1 MGFYEFILK
10 IVEYL
15 DLPTI
20 MAISFMGFFLYDRAV
35 KRTTQSENRLN
46 ERIDKSENRLNERI
60 DKSENKL
67 NERIDKSENNLRE
80 LVNQSENRLNERID
94 QSENNLKELVN
105 SLKEQVNQS
114 ENNLR
119 DLLVATIK
127 PIQEQV
133 YNHIPTQISK
143 LEKKVDDMVKE
154 NNQNYRDILNLL
166 NQHLSNEL
174 TKQKPPE

>member
-46 ERIDKSENRLNERI
+46 ERIDK
-60 DKSENKL
+60 
-67 NERIDKSENNLRE
+67 
-80 LVNQSENRLNERID
+80 
-94 QSENNLKELVN
+94 SENNLKELVN

-166 NQHLSNEL
+166 NQHLSNKL
-174 TKQKPPE
+174 TKQKPSE

>member
-1 MGFYEFILK
+1 MGFYEFVLK
-10 IVEYL
+10 AFETLDVWTIIGIVGVGL
-15 DLPTI
+15 
-20 MAISFMGFFLYDRAV
+20 FFYDRAM
-35 KRTTQSENRLN
+35 T
-46 ERIDKSENRLNERI
+46 RIDK
-60 DKSENKL
+60 
-67 NERIDKSENNLRE
+67 
-80 LVNQSENRLNERID
+80 
-94 QSENNLKELVN
+94 SENNLKELVN

-119 DLLVATIK
+119 ELVNQSENKLRDLLTATIK

-154 NNQNYRDILNLL
+154 NNQNYKDILNLL

>member
-46 ERIDKSENRLNERI
+46 ERIDKSENKLNERI
-60 DKSENKL
+60 NQSENKL

-94 QSENNLKELVN
+94 RL
-105 SLKEQVNQS
+105 

-143 LEKKVDDMVKE
+143 LEKKVDNMIKE
-154 NNQNYRDILNLL
+154 NNQNYKDILNLL

>member
-60 DKSENKL
+60 DQ
-67 NERIDKSENNLRE
+67 SENNLR
-80 LVNQSENRLNERID
+80 
-94 QSENNLKELVN
+94 ELVN

-119 DLLVATIK
+119 ELVNKSENNLRELLTATIK

-133 YNHIPTQISK
+133 YNHIPTQIST
-143 LEKKVDDMVKE
+143 LEKKVDNMIKE
-154 NNQNYRDILNLL
+154 NNQNYKDIVNLL